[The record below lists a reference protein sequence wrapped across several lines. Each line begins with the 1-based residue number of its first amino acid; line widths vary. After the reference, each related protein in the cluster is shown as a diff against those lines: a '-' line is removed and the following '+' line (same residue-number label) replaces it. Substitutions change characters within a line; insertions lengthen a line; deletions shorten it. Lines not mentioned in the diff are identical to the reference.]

1 MHFTCTSWQ
10 YRLQGRFPRKMM
22 QTYGIRAKTPVAGGG
37 IIRFIYSSLV
47 PAAITHS
54 SRMQMCKSPYCS
66 LKPTVIEKTLFP
78 SLKRS
83 GSGST
88 VLTAWRH
95 FPTAGTRHP
104 GTPSPQVPTQGPRL
118 LFFWFLGKL
127 VESMNGCGGGWAG
140 GFGGGWLGGC
150 RDTWAARR
158 PGCCWSASPK
168 AARCLVPAGLA
179 WPLLLGQPR
188 RCRRGFWDSL
198 ERKKLPSHLFLI
210 ISIFHN
216 YPNDID
222 REACAIARGVWANLV
237 FLGLPRKG
245 RLCAAPGLPS
255 TALLR
260 GTDQP
265 LLCSDT

>member
-1 MHFTCTSWQ
+1 MYILAISAAGEVSTKDDANIWHKGKDASCRWRYNQVHLFLPRACCHYSFLSHANVQISLLLVKAHSDREDAVPILKTQRVWEHSANGVEA
-10 YRLQGRFPRKMM
+10 LSHGRDPAPRDP
-22 QTYGIRAKTPVAGGG
+22 ISP
-37 IIRFIYSSLV
+37 S
-47 PAAITHS
+47 PHS
-54 SRMQMCKSPYCS
+54 G
-66 LKPTVIEKTLFP
+66 P
-78 SLKRS
+78 SL
-83 GSGST
+83 
-88 VLTAWRH
+88 A
-95 FPTAGTRHP
+95 
-104 GTPSPQVPTQGPRL
+104 
-118 LFFWFLGKL
+118 FFWFLGKL

-179 WPLLLGQPR
+179 WPLLLGQLR